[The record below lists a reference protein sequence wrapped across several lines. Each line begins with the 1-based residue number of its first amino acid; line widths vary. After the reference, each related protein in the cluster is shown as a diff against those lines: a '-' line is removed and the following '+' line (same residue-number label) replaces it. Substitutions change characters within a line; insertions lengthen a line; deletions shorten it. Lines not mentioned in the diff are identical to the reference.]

1 MPSSIERASNRRAL
15 SYRSGSFIRPQ
26 KYEEKER
33 LKVKGGRFRVFIAM
47 PPKEIFAFHGITFYL
62 MP

>member
-1 MPSSIERASNRRAL
+1 MPSSVERASNRRAL

-47 PPKEIFAFHGITFYL
+47 PPKENFCFS
-62 MP
+62 